1 MTDTKQAIIDA
12 LRAFIR
18 SRPGFEPGNYS
29 DAASYRADVRRATK
43 QRHDAERMLRDVEM
57 RDSITAEDIL
67 RAAESGRLA
76 VKTVSGVTDL
86 KAHVHYTAGQYYC
99 TEFRGAVARL
109 LASVLWRARQLPTP
123 TSWQVRC
130 IGDSGEYEP
139 ATRKEFA
146 TEADATQYADTIA
159 HSRHA
164 IVGALHSG
172 MRSGDWLRASFR
184 REYGR
189 GMAERYFN

>member
-67 RAAESGRLA
+67 RAAEGGRLD
-76 VKTVSGVTDL
+76 VKTVSGVTEL

-99 TEFRGAVARL
+99 TEYRGAVARL
-109 LASVLWRARQLPTP
+109 CAQVLWQWKRDHAMPETTCQGHSVHFFGTRAL
-123 TSWQVRC
+123 S
-130 IGDSGEYEP
+130 
-139 ATRKEFA
+139 A
-146 TEADATQYADTIA
+146 
-159 HSRHA
+159 
-164 IVGALHSG
+164 
-172 MRSGDWLRASFR
+172 GDWLRASFR

-189 GMAERYFN
+189 GMADRYFN